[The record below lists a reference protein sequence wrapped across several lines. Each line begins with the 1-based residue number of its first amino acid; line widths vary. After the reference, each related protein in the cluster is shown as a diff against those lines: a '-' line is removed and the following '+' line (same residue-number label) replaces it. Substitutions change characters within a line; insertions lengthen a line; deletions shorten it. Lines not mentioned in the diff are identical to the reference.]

1 MVRAIR
7 ERVAAN
13 YPTEGA
19 GGLRLPDLMPAV
31 HARDAA
37 EGKVAAIG
45 TVNPRP
51 PGFVN
56 DLAQSVKR
64 LIARGLDW
72 HVREQV
78 EFNRGV
84 LAAIDALIETHNE
97 TNRALATLSGRL
109 AAIGEAAKSAS
120 EVTDSV
126 RQLTDQWSS
135 WREEWQAKLNVTEL
149 KFLRSVA
156 EMQNAFQFR
165 TTQLEAGFQQRSAGA
180 EQAIERRL
188 SQLEARVAESLS
200 EAKKAMEEVTAAY
213 RAALE
218 EARELTRE
226 GDRAL
231 AATHQASLIR
241 ASDEIQKRLW
251 TDLDTVRREM
261 QSTIHRE
268 LRILRQRPVSSAVPA
283 MEPQRHWP
291 ALDWT
296 LFAEKFRGP
305 EEAIRKHFERYLPLF
320 AGASDVIDLG
330 CGRGEFLEVLRRE
343 GIAAKGIDLSA
354 TNIATC
360 REKGLEVDAGD
371 FFAWLEEQPDASIG
385 GIFCAQVVEHLQPP
399 DVPRLIQ
406 LCARKLRR
414 GAPAVFE
421 TPNPECLAIFA
432 SHFYIDPTHVR
443 PLPPVLMHF
452 YLEEAGFVDIAID
465 RFASAADS
473 WPELAQLPGAVRER
487 FFGFLDYAISARNA
501 S

>member
-56 DLAQSVKR
+56 DLAQSAKR
-64 LIARGLDW
+64 LIARALDW

-97 TNRALATLSGRL
+97 TNRALAALSSRL
-109 AAIGEAAKSAS
+109 APLEEAARAAGDG
-120 EVTDSV
+120 TDGV
-126 RQLTDQWSS
+126 RQLASQWND
-135 WREEWQAKLNVTEL
+135 WRNEWQTKLNVTEI

-165 TTQLEAGFQQRSAGA
+165 TTQLEAGFQQRSASA
-180 EQAIERRL
+180 EQVLERRL
-188 SQLEARVAESLS
+188 AELEARVAERLTD
-200 EAKKAMEEVTAAY
+200 AKKAIEEVTAAY

-218 EARELTRE
+218 EAREFTRE

-231 AATHQASLIR
+231 AAAHQASLIR

-251 TDLDTVRREM
+251 ADLETVRREL

-268 LRILRQRPVSSAVPA
+268 LRILRQRPASATTPA
-283 MEPQRHWP
+283 TEPRHAWP
-291 ALDWT
+291 AIDWT

-305 EEAIRKHFERYLPLF
+305 EDAIRKRFERYLPFF
-320 AGASDVIDLG
+320 AGASEVVDLG
-330 CGRGEFLEVLRRE
+330 CGRGEFLELLRRE
-343 GIAAKGIDLSA
+343 GVPAKGVDLGA
-354 TNIATC
+354 ANIATC
-360 REKGLEVDAGD
+360 REKGLDVVESD
-371 FFAWLEEQPDASIG
+371 FFAWLEDQPDASLG
-385 GIFCAQVVEHLQPP
+385 GIFCAQVIEHLEAP
-399 DVPRLIQ
+399 DVPRLIA

-414 GAPAVFE
+414 GAPIVFE

-432 SHFYIDPTHVR
+432 THFYIDPTHVR

-452 YLEEAGFVDIAID
+452 YLEEAGFVDVVIE
-465 RFASAADS
+465 RFAAAADS
-473 WPELAQLPGAVRER
+473 WPELAQLPEAVRER